1 MKFLPLYALLL
12 FSLLLTA
19 CTPLRVVRLEP
30 DTDNTTFRYGEK
42 VVTTESAGAKVDV
55 SYYDASPRF
64 VVFNLEV
71 ENTGTAP
78 FDFDPVSCLLVP
90 DVGAV
95 QQAVD
100 PEVRLLSMDVKTIQD
115 ERTSRT
121 LAWVG
126 AGILVAGVAADLAN
140 DGDLDGLDAGSY
152 FAADLALT
160 SAQNLAFTLA
170 DVKAERDYVRNAV
183 PFDDEIPTPANRY
196 FWLDH
201 AMRITTVQPGQKVFG
216 KIAFPRNDEA
226 STFSFN
232 VTVNGEDF
240 KVPFNQLLF
249 KP

>member
-1 MKFLPLYALLL
+1 MKFLPFYAVLL
-12 FSLLLTA
+12 FSLLLSA

-30 DTDNTTFRYGEK
+30 DTENITFRYGEK
-42 VVTTESAGAKVDV
+42 VVTNETAGAKIDV

-71 ENTGTAP
+71 ENTGTEP

-90 DVGAV
+90 DIGPVS
-95 QQAVD
+95 QAID
-100 PEVRLLSMDVKTIQD
+100 PEVRLLSMDIKTIQD
-115 ERTSRT
+115 EKTNRTF
-121 LAWVG
+121 AWIG
-126 AGILVAGVAADLAN
+126 AGIVVAGVAADLAN
-140 DGDLDGLDAGSY
+140 DGDIDGFDAGSY
-152 FAADLALT
+152 LAADLALT
-160 SAQNLAFTLA
+160 SVQTLAFTVI
-170 DVKAERDYVRNAV
+170 DVKQERDYVRNAI

-201 AMRITTVQPGQKVFG
+201 ALRITTVQPGQKVFG

-226 STFSFN
+226 SSFSFN
-232 VTVNGEDF
+232 VTVNGEEF

>member
-1 MKFLPLYALLL
+1 MKNYSYLTLLFFALLL
-12 FSLLLTA
+12 SA

-30 DTDNTTFRYGEK
+30 DTENVTYRYGEK
-42 VVTTESAGAKVDV
+42 VVTNETAGAKIDV

-78 FDFDPVSCLLVP
+78 FDFDPVNCLLVP
-90 DVGAV
+90 DVGPV
-95 QQAVD
+95 HQAID
-100 PEVRLLSMDVKTIQD
+100 PEIRLLSMDIKTIQD
-115 ERTSRT
+115 QQTTRA

-126 AGILVAGVAADLAN
+126 AGIIVAGVAVDLAN
-140 DGDLDGLDAGSY
+140 GGNADNFDAGSY

-160 SAQNLAFTLA
+160 SVQNLAFSVV
-170 DVKAERDYVRNAV
+170 DVKAQRDFVRNAV
-183 PFDDEIPTPANRY
+183 PFDDEIPVPANRF

-201 AMRITTVQPGQKVFG
+201 ALRITTVQPGQKVIG

-232 VTVNGEDF
+232 VTFNGEDF
-240 KVPFNQLLF
+240 KVPFNQRLF